1 MADFKLNGEWG
12 MGNGEWGMGNG
23 EWGMGNGE
31 WGDEE
36 AGEAGGERIK
46 N

>member
-1 MADFKLNGEWG
+1 MGNGEWG

-36 AGEAGGERIK
+36 VGEAGEAGGERINK
-46 N
+46 